1 MQKIAL
7 IKEVV
12 DLVAMNGGK
21 TLPDGV
27 KGDEDSP
34 EYAVNQELSV
44 ESSADDCC
52 NAIPVEDLDKTQCI
66 ERDILMTSNSANQAK
81 KKAKKREDR
90 GIGERLFSSVFLIFL

>member
-1 MQKIAL
+1 
-7 IKEVV
+7 
-12 DLVAMNGGK
+12 MNGGK

-66 ERDILMTSNSANQAK
+66 EGGDILMTSNSANQAK